1 MNRKEAIER
10 IQELVSTEEI
20 NKCLE
25 ILRQPITLA
34 EFLGWEEDVIY
45 VDNDTNITYKIQDDN
60 LLEIIGQSLVI
71 DSVYCFSKFSIEEL
85 RKFKKL

>member
-1 MNRKEAIER
+1 MNRKEVIER

-34 EFLGWEEDVIY
+34 EFLG
-45 VDNDTNITYKIQDDN
+45 
-60 LLEIIGQSLVI
+60 
-71 DSVYCFSKFSIEEL
+71 
-85 RKFKKL
+85 